1 MDAGLIPNVR
11 RGVRAPPCVPRRR
24 EREKRPT
31 GAGERR
37 ANVKHSLIGQKVP
50 LRDVGDV
57 KSLRVHGLQLRERR
71 LSSCGYVRLCLGCT
85 MVLCCWYY

>member
-37 ANVKHSLIGQKVP
+37 ANVKESTLAHSKGL
-50 LRDVGDV
+50 
-57 KSLRVHGLQLRERR
+57 SLRG
-71 LSSCGYVRLCLGCT
+71 T
-85 MVLCCWYY
+85 